1 MEIADTGEGVR
12 VFVAAA
18 LARDAAHPV
27 LIDRYVEGLE
37 IEVDAISDG
46 TSVLIPGIM
55 EHVERA
61 GVHSGDSIA
70 LFPAQH
76 LAERVAAGVMDITAR
91 LARALGVHGFLNLQF
106 VYDGTRLYVLEAN
119 LRASRTVPF
128 VSKAVGMPLV
138 QIATRMMLGDALA
151 DLGFAG
157 VHQLPAP
164 PRIAVKAP
172 VFSME
177 KLPRPEAAVG
187 PEMKSTGEVM
197 GFGADVTDALHKA
210 LVAAGWHGRERSVLV
225 SLADRHKQQAVSL
238 LRDVAAAGFR
248 LVATPNTAVALHRA
262 GIPAEGGAFDQA
274 AELTVGVGVHTP
286 APGGDALP
294 RGFQLRRSALQRR
307 IPWITS
313 LDTAATILTSLIPA
327 GC

>member
-1 MEIADTGEGVR
+1 MEIADTSERVR
-12 VFVAAA
+12 AFVAGAA
-18 LARDAAHPV
+18 ARGFAHPV

-91 LARALGVHGFLNLQF
+91 LARALDVHGFLNLQF
-106 VYDGTRLYVLEAN
+106 VSDGTRLYVLEAN

-164 PRIAVKAP
+164 TRVAVKAP

-177 KLPRPEAAVG
+177 KLPRAEAAVG

-197 GFGADVTDALHKA
+197 GFGRDVADALHKA

-225 SLADRHKQQAVSL
+225 SLADRPKQQAVPL

-248 LVATPNTAVALHRA
+248 PVATPNTAAALHRA
-262 GIPAEGGAFDQA
+262 GVPPDVGDFAQA
-274 AELTVGVGVHTP
+274 GEL
-286 APGGDALP
+286 
-294 RGFQLRRSALQRR
+294 
-307 IPWITS
+307 
-313 LDTAATILTSLIPA
+313 PA
-327 GC
+327 GLVLNHASPRADSFPPAV

>member
-1 MEIADTGEGVR
+1 MEIADTSERVR
-12 VFVAAA
+12 AFVAGA
-18 LARDAAHPV
+18 LARDSAHPV

-61 GVHSGDSIA
+61 GIHSGDSIA

-76 LAERVAAGVMDITAR
+76 LPERIATGVLDITAR
-91 LARALGVHGFLNLQF
+91 LARELGVHGFLNLQF

-128 VSKAVGMPLV
+128 VSKPVGVPLV
-138 QIATRMMLGDALA
+138 QIATRMMLADALA

-164 PRIAVKAP
+164 PRVAVKAP

-177 KLPRPEAAVG
+177 KLPRAEAAVG

-197 GFGADVTDALHKA
+197 GFGADVPDALHKA

-225 SLADRHKQQAVSL
+225 SLADRHKQRAVPL
-238 LRDVAAAGFR
+238 LRDFAAAGVR
-248 LVATPNTAVALHRA
+248 LTAPPHTAVALHRA
-262 GIPAEGGAFDQA
+262 GIPAEVVTFDQA
-274 AELTVGVGVHTP
+274 AALTVGLVLNPPTRGAEPP
-286 APGGDALP
+286 APG
-294 RGFQLRRSALQRR
+294 LQR
-307 IPWITS
+307 
-313 LDTAATILTSLIPA
+313 PA
-327 GC
+327 G